1 MSEFRVQQTEYF
13 NGLLKEL
20 RKRYRRIEKDIDYF
34 LAGINDVRDLG
45 TSLGNNLYKARIKN
59 SDAARGKSGGYRLI
73 TYLKLKDN
81 TLTLIYIYSKSD
93 ISNVSEKQ
101 LDEIVLKS
109 FRQR

>member
-1 MSEFRVQQTEYF
+1 MSEFKVQQTEYF

-20 RKRYRRIEKDIDYF
+20 RKRYRKIDKDVDSF
-34 LAGINDVRDLG
+34 LANITELKDLG
-45 TSLGNNLYKARIKN
+45 ASLGNNLYKARIKN
-59 SDAARGKSGGYRLI
+59 SDAVRGKSGGYRLI
-73 TYLKLKDN
+73 TYLQLKDN